1 MELIIAEKPRVA
13 EKIASAIGEKVERKS
28 YEGIYYYEAERNG
41 EQIMIAPAVGHV
53 YTLVEKEKSHGYP
66 VFDIEWVP
74 AYRASK
80 EAAYTKGYVELIQ
93 KLAKKAD
100 TFVSACDYDIEGSTI
115 AYNVFRFATTIR
127 EGRRMKFSALTN
139 ADLVEAYENRSD
151 FDYNNAFAGET
162 RHILDWYYGIN
173 LSRALMSS
181 LRAASRYRVLSIDRV
196 QGPSLGMLSEL
207 EREIRAF
214 VPSPYW
220 ELTMNAKGAEF
231 SHAKGR
237 FLEEPLADAAL
248 AHTAST
254 GSVKAVDRKDQAVP
268 AMPCF
273 DLTSLQLEAYRL
285 FKYSPSRVLELAQS
299 LYEASVITYPRTSS
313 QKIPPSIN
321 LHKIISDLSSNPE
334 YAPLAKKIE
343 SEKWFKPVQGK
354 KEDPAHPAIHPTGQH
369 GRFDAQEKNLYDLIV
384 RRFLAAFAPAAA
396 RERVRVEVDAGGEPY
411 AVSGSR
417 LTEKGWTEFYGK
429 YYTSEDVELPK
440 FDVGE
445 KVGVEDKLKARKETK
460 PPKRYTQ
467 ASLVSELES
476 RHLGT
481 KSTRASIIDTLM
493 KRGYASGTASIEVS
507 DFGLKVCEVLQ
518 KYAPEILDE
527 NLTRKIEDEM
537 EGIQEG
543 KTEKEK
549 VIAEGREI
557 LTGILD
563 KWKRNEAKIGAD
575 LAEALKVTLAAES
588 IIGVCDKCGKNLR
601 IIRMGGGRQFIGC
614 TGYPA
619 CRNAYPLPGGA
630 FVKPLNKPCPT
641 CGKPT
646 VFVKRSGG
654 RPFTMCI
661 DPKCPSKADWGKK
674 KEAAAAAA
682 AKPAVAGQAPA
693 AATAPAAAEKAPEAG
708 TEKKKAVKR
717 ARKPAK
723 KVPAEPKPL
732 VISEE

>member
-13 EKIASAIGEKVERKS
+13 EKIASAIGDKVEKKS
-28 YEGIYYYEAERNG
+28 YEGVYYYEAVRNG
-41 EQIMIAPAVGHV
+41 KHILIAPAVGHV
-53 YTLVEKEKSHGYP
+53 YTLVEKKKSRGYP

-115 AYNVFRFATTIR
+115 AYNLFRFATTIR
-127 EGRRMKFSALTN
+127 EGRRMKFSALTS
-139 ADLVEAYENRSD
+139 ADLVDAYENRSD
-151 FDYNNAFAGET
+151 FDYNNAYAGET

-173 LSRALMSS
+173 LSRALMSA
-181 LRAASRYRVLSIDRV
+181 LRAASRYRVLSIGRV
-196 QGPSLGMLSEL
+196 QGPALGMLSEL
-207 EREIRAF
+207 ERDIRAF

-220 ELTMNAKGAEF
+220 ELTMHAKGVEF
-231 SHAKGR
+231 MHTSGR

-248 AHTAST
+248 KRTADA
-254 GSVKAVDRKDQAVP
+254 GSVKSVDRKDQEVP
-268 AMPCF
+268 PMPCF

-299 LYEASVITYPRTSS
+299 LYEASLITYPRTSS

-334 YAPLAKKIE
+334 YAQLTKKIE

-369 GRFDAQEKNLYDLIV
+369 GRLDAQEKNLYDLIV

-429 YYTSEDVELPK
+429 YYTSEDVELPA
-440 FDVGE
+440 FTAGE
-445 KVGVEDKLKARKETK
+445 RVGVEKKKKTKKETK

-481 KSTRASIIDTLM
+481 KSTRAVIIDTLM

-527 NLTRKIEDEM
+527 NLTRRLEDEM
-537 EGIQEG
+537 EGIQDG
-543 KTEKEK
+543 KIEKEK
-549 VIAEGREI
+549 VIADGKEI
-557 LTGILD
+557 LITILD
-563 KWKRNEAKIGAD
+563 KWKKNEVKIGTD
-575 LAEALKVTLAAES
+575 LAEALKATLEQES
-588 IIGVCDKCGKNLR
+588 IVGVCDKCGKNLR
-601 IIRMGGGRQFIGC
+601 IIRLGGGRQFIGC

-630 FVKPLNKPCPT
+630 FVKVTGKPCPV

-646 VFVKRSGG
+646 IFVKRSGG

-674 KEAAAAAA
+674 KEAVAAPAAGDAVAA
-682 AKPAVAGQAPA
+682 AKPAVAEAKPA
-693 AATAPAAAEKAPEAG
+693 EAG
-708 TEKKKAVKR
+708 PVKKKVVKR
-717 ARKPAK
+717 ARKPPK
-723 KVPAEPKPL
+723 KAPAEPKP
-732 VISEE
+732 VEIAEE

>member
-28 YEGIYYYEAERNG
+28 YEGIYYYETTRNG
-41 EQIMIAPAVGHV
+41 REIVIAPAVGHV

-100 TFVSACDYDIEGSTI
+100 TFISACDYDIEGSTI
-115 AYNVFRFATTIR
+115 AYNVFRYATTIR

-139 ADLVEAYENRSD
+139 SDLVEAYEQRTD
-151 FDYNNAFAGET
+151 FDFNNAYAGET

-173 LSRALMSS
+173 LSRALMGA
-181 LRAASRYRVLSIDRV
+181 LRAASRYRVLSIGRV
-196 QGPSLGMLSEL
+196 QGPALGMLSEL
-207 EREIRAF
+207 ERDIRAF

-220 ELTMNAKGAEF
+220 ELSMHAKGAEF
-231 SHAKGR
+231 MHARGR
-237 FLEEPLADAAL
+237 FLEEPLADEAL
-248 AHTAST
+248 GRTTAT
-254 GSVKAVDRKDQAVP
+254 GTVKSVDRKDQQVP

-285 FKYSPSRVLELAQS
+285 FKYSPSRVLELAQN
-299 LYEASVITYPRTSS
+299 LYEASLITYPRTSS
-313 QKIPPSIN
+313 QKIPQSIN
-321 LHKIISDLSSNPE
+321 VHKIITDLSANPE
-334 YAPLAKKIE
+334 YAQLAKKLE
-343 SEKWFKPVQGK
+343 TEKWLKPVQGK

-369 GRFDAQEKNLYDLIV
+369 GRLDAQEKNLYDLIV
-384 RRFLAAFAPAAA
+384 RRFLSAFAPMAM
-396 RERVRVEVDAGGEPY
+396 RERVRVEVDAGEPY

-417 LTEKGWTEFYGK
+417 LTVKGWTEFYGK
-429 YYTSEDVELPK
+429 YYTSEDVELPQ
-440 FDVGE
+440 FTAGE
-445 KVGVEDKLKARKETK
+445 KIGVEDKLKAKKETK

-481 KSTRASIIDTLM
+481 KSTRAVIIDTLM

-527 NLTRKIEDEM
+527 NLTRKLEDEM

-543 KTEKEK
+543 KVEKEK
-549 VIAEGREI
+549 VIGDGKEI
-557 LTGILD
+557 LVGILG
-563 KWKRNEAKIGAD
+563 KWKSSEAKIGAD
-575 LAEALKVTLAAES
+575 LAEALRATIEQENMV
-588 IIGVCDKCGKNLR
+588 GVCDKCGKNLR

-614 TGYPA
+614 SGYPA

-630 FVKPLNKPCPT
+630 FVKVTGKPCPA
-641 CGKPT
+641 CGKPV

-654 RPFTMCI
+654 RPFNMCI

-674 KEAAAAAA
+674 KEATTAPLMKAEGAAVDGATA
-682 AKPAVAGQAPA
+682 AVAV
-693 AATAPAAAEKAPEAG
+693 
-708 TEKKKAVKR
+708 KKKTR
-717 ARKPAK
+717 RPAK
-723 KVPAEPKPL
+723 KALAPRPVEMAE
-732 VISEE
+732 E

>member
-13 EKIASAIGEKVERKS
+13 EKIASAIGDKVERKS
-28 YEGIYYYEAERNG
+28 YEGIYYYEAVRNG
-41 EQIMIAPAVGHV
+41 KQITIAPAVGHV

-139 ADLVEAYENRSD
+139 TDLVEAYENRSD
-151 FDYNNAFAGET
+151 FDYNNAYAGEA

-173 LSRALMSS
+173 LSRALMSA
-181 LRAASRYRVLSIDRV
+181 LRAASRYRVLSIGRV
-196 QGPSLGMLSEL
+196 QGPALGMLSEL
-207 EREIRAF
+207 ERDIRAF

-220 ELTMNAKGAEF
+220 ELTMHAKGVEF
-231 SHAKGR
+231 THTNGR

-248 AHTAST
+248 GRTADA
-254 GSVKAVDRKDQAVP
+254 GSVKSVDRKDQQVP

-299 LYEASVITYPRTSS
+299 LYEASLITYPRTSS

-321 LHKIISDLSSNPE
+321 LHKIISDLSSNPD

-343 SEKWFKPVQGK
+343 SEKWFTPVQGK

-369 GRFDAQEKNLYDLIV
+369 GRLDVQEKNLYDLIV

-429 YYTSEDVELPK
+429 YYTSEDVQLPP
-440 FDVGE
+440 FTVGE
-445 KVGVEDKLKARKETK
+445 RVGVENKNKAKKETK

-481 KSTRASIIDTLM
+481 KSTRAVIIDTLM

-527 NLTRKIEDEM
+527 NLTRKLEDEM
-537 EGIQEG
+537 EGIQDG
-543 KTEKEK
+543 KMEKEK
-549 VIAEGREI
+549 VIADGKEI
-557 LTGILD
+557 LIGMLD
-563 KWKRNEAKIGAD
+563 KWKKNEAKIGAD
-575 LAEALKVTLAAES
+575 LAEALKATLEQENMV
-588 IIGVCDKCGKNLR
+588 GVCDKCGKNLR
-601 IIRMGGGRQFIGC
+601 IIRLGAGRQFIGC

-630 FVKPLNKPCPT
+630 FVKVTGKPCPV

-674 KEAAAAAA
+674 KAVAAPAAAAVAA
-682 AKPAVAGQAPA
+682 AKPAVAEAKPVV
-693 AATAPAAAEKAPEAG
+693 AEKVAAGAPV
-708 TEKKKAVKR
+708 KKKAVKR

-723 KVPAEPKPL
+723 KAPAEPKP
-732 VISEE
+732 VEIAEE